1 MVWFAE
7 IGRLIE
13 TIDLDYCYQHVKI
26 VSEMCVS
33 EEQKEQVKILVQE
46 RMDVFS

>member
-26 VSEMCVS
+26 VLEMCVS
-33 EEQKEQVKILVQE
+33 EEKRYEMSVLRK
-46 RMDVFS
+46 MNF

>member
-26 VSEMCVS
+26 VSEMFVS
-33 EEQKEQVKILVQE
+33 EEKEYEVPVLW
-46 RMDVFS
+46 